1 MRRETSRPVTMSR
14 RRLCG
19 ASGCGAWSANG
30 NSGGPRPKAFG
41 IVIYS
46 EGRPERGS
54 FVDGG
59 NL

>member
-1 MRRETSRPVTMSR
+1 MTSNSVDKQGLNRRAA
-14 RRLCG
+14 C
-19 ASGCGAWSANG
+19 
-30 NSGGPRPKAFG
+30 GGPRPKAFG

-46 EGRPERGS
+46 EDRPERGS